1 MIIIIF
7 LLTTLQ
13 KVLSYSIKEN
23 TFSDRL
29 LNTNSFYSSNY
40 FTYSNFFQK
49 PCHVLPQA
57 IQRWQDAFTDP
68 T

>member
-7 LLTTLQ
+7 LFATLQ

-29 LNTNSFYSSNY
+29 LNTNSFYNSNY
-40 FTYSNFFQK
+40 FTYSNYFDSGCK
-49 PCHVLPQA
+49 YY
-57 IQRWQDAFTDP
+57 
-68 T
+68 